1 VRGYGSCRSCSIG
14 TNLDRKHQNTYSTS
28 LYEMLFVK
36 LIQVKTKVSRSV
48 STIASQ
54 NLEFVDIDARAYE
67 MAYDDS
73 RNNGLVE
80 SH

>member
-1 VRGYGSCRSCSIG
+1 
-14 TNLDRKHQNTYSTS
+14 
-28 LYEMLFVK
+28 MLFVK
-36 LIQVKTKVSRSV
+36 VIQVKTKVSRSV

-67 MAYDDS
+67 MAYGDS
-73 RNNGLVE
+73 RNNELVE